1 MNNTKSRLAKVGQ
14 SILAHSRNE
23 IYVSMR
29 FMDIALNMLG
39 CEMNLS
45 TKTIGVDGTKIL
57 YNPRYLIDLFRD
69 DEVLVN
75 RAYMHML
82 LHGLFGHA
90 YFRNGRNE
98 EYWSLACDIAVV
110 SLLDSMPSKAVA
122 KVTPDFREAV
132 YSELK
137 KEVKVLNAESIYRVL
152 WRTPISPK
160 QFDMLKEAFI
170 VDDHQFWES
179 KKDEDDRQEEKQR
192 KEDQQ
197 SWEKASRKIQ
207 TSMETVMK
215 KYGAEAG
222 ELLYRL
228 KVSHRE
234 KTDLRQFLKKFAVMK
249 EEIKTDDDAFDYIF
263 YTYGLEMYDNMPLIE
278 PLEYKEVKKT
288 EEFVIVID
296 TSESCSPEVVKAF
309 LEEAC
314 AVLTDSES
322 FFRKVNIHIL
332 QCDVQIVS
340 DVKIETKEALFN
352 YMSGIEIRGGGG
364 TDFTPAFAY
373 VERLMAE
380 GEFKNL
386 KGMLYLTDGCGRF
399 PKYPPAYETVF
410 AIPEDEAEN
419 VKVPSWA
426 IKLALDDETLKQA
439 WEKRHREEKAM
450 EDLKE

>member
-98 EYWSLACDIAVV
+98 EYWSLACDIAVA

-152 WRTPISPK
+152 WRTPVSPK

-215 KYGAEAG
+215 KYGEEAG

-296 TSESCSPEVVKAF
+296 TSESCPPEVVKAF

>member
-1 MNNTKSRLAKVGQ
+1 MNHTKSRLARVGQ
-14 SILAHSRNE
+14 AILAHSRNE

-39 CEMNLS
+39 YEMNLS
-45 TKTIGVDGTKIL
+45 TKTMGVDGTKIL

-69 DEVLVN
+69 DEILVN

-98 EYWSLACDIAVV
+98 EYWSLACDIAVASV
-110 SLLDSMPSKAVA
+110 LDSMTSKAVA
-122 KVTPDFREAV
+122 RVTTDFRASV
-132 YSELK
+132 YAGLK
-137 KEVKVLNAESIYRVL
+137 KEIKVLNAESIYRVL
-152 WRTPISPK
+152 WQTPISPK
-160 QFDMLKEAFI
+160 QFEMLKEAFI
-170 VDDHQFWES
+170 ADDHQFWES
-179 KKDEDDRQEEKQR
+179 KKDEENPQEEKKRQ
-192 KEDQQ
+192 ENEQA
-197 SWEKASRKIQ
+197 WEKVSRKVQ

-215 KYGAEAG
+215 KYGEEAG
-222 ELLYRL
+222 ELLYTM

-263 YTYGLEMYDNMPLIE
+263 YTYGLEVYNNMPLIE

-296 TSESCSPEVVKAF
+296 TSESCPPEVVKAF

-314 AVLTDSES
+314 TVLADSES

-332 QCDVQIVS
+332 QCDIQVVS
-340 DVKIETKEALFN
+340 DVKIESKEALFD
-352 YMSGIEIRGGGG
+352 YMSEVEIKGGGG

-373 VERLMAE
+373 VDKLMAE

-410 AIPEDEAEN
+410 AIPEDEAEK

-426 IKLALDDETLKQA
+426 IKLALDDESLKQA
-439 WEKRHREEKAM
+439 WEKRHGKENIMEEL
-450 EDLKE
+450 EE